1 MLSYIKKILLLIFCF
16 LTFQLHAK
24 TIYEIS
30 ENIRHTVNRDDASKI
45 VYYFIPH
52 INTNKKHPIVIICE
66 GSSLKGDLES
76 VMRIHTAWGL
86 HQSLNQMG
94 LSVVTIEKRGI
105 DGNTIDEEEFFEH
118 YTRTNRFND
127 HCNVIE
133 ALKSNPPVGWDGR
146 LIFIG
151 GSEGGP
157 LALSL
162 TLKYPNETLAT
173 VNWAGATDNAWPDQ
187 IWNFFHY
194 DSWLMWLIGLYELP
208 WSREKFYKK
217 FEEIKHNPSSKKWF
231 AGLTYR
237 YHADVFEEKKRN
249 TTYTTIRTPVLIVTG
264 TEDTIIDTSDTFVD
278 KAQQAG
284 VPITYYRIDG
294 MGHGV
299 IDPKFGMIEKT
310 LQWIFTILKSQ
321 NP

>member
-16 LTFQLHAK
+16 LSFQLHAK
-24 TIYEIS
+24 TVYEIS
-30 ENIRHTVNRDDASKI
+30 ENIHHTVSRDDGSKI
-45 VYYFIPH
+45 VYYFVPH
-52 INTNKKHPIVIICE
+52 INTNKKNPIAIICE
-66 GSSLKGDLES
+66 GSSLKEDLES
-76 VMRIHTAWGL
+76 VIRIHTAWGL
-86 HQSLNQMG
+86 HESLNQMG
-94 LSVVTIEKRGI
+94 LGVVTVEKRGI
-105 DGNTIDEEEFFEH
+105 NGNRIDEEEFFEH

-127 HCNVIE
+127 HCTVIE
-133 ALKSNPPVGWDGR
+133 ALKNNPPVGWDGS

-157 LALSL
+157 LAISL
-162 TLKYPNETLAT
+162 TLKYPHETLAT
-173 VNWAGATDNAWPDQ
+173 VNWAGATDNSWQDQ
-187 IWNFFHY
+187 IWNFFHHN
-194 DSWLMWLIGLYELP
+194 SWFMWLVGLYELP

-249 TTYTTIRTPVLIVTG
+249 TTYTTIRTPLLIVTG

-299 IDPKFGMIEKT
+299 IDPKFGMIKKT